1 MAMHNGTTGN
11 DILHGSSGSN
21 TIIANSTDSIVATF
35 RGSSASYSND
45 LYLMLNGKGKPGDDG
60 DASNDLFLF
69 NDHSATVGTTVDLGS
84 FAVGTKL
91 EFRMHVNT
99 TNRDFYSGSA
109 NNNPDQQVHTLVQ
122 PNWSAT
128 ETLVSTEDLF
138 GGPFNY
144 NDLSYSL
151 TNVRSNTIN
160 PTGHDRLKGL
170 DGNDTIY
177 GYLGSDTINGGNG
190 TDSLLGGQ
198 GDDVIF
204 GSAGDDLEKGED
216 GNDTLWG
223 LSGKNTLDGGGGN
236 DTLIA
241 GRSQNV
247 LTGSVGL
254 DNFRFLSNSHSTI
267 TDFSVAD
274 DTIQLASKFFT
285 QLGGAGALNTD
296 NFVTGTTAIDNN
308 DYIVYDAST
317 GVLSY
322 DADANGVAGA
332 VKIALLA
339 NHAALTAADF
349 VVI

>member
-1 MAMHNGTTGN
+1 MATRNGTAGN

-21 TIIANSTDSIVATF
+21 TIIVNSTDAVIATF
-35 RGSSASYSND
+35 RGSTASYDND

-60 DASNDLFLF
+60 NASNDLFLF
-69 NDHSATVGTTVDLGS
+69 NDHSTPVGKTVDLGS

-109 NNNPDQQVHTLVQ
+109 DNNPDNQVHTLVQ

-128 ETLVSTEDLF
+128 ETLVSTEDLL

-144 NDLSYSL
+144 NDLTYSL
-151 TNVRSNTIN
+151 TNVRSNTVN
-160 PTGHDRLKGL
+160 ATGDDRLNGK
-170 DGNDTIY
+170 DGNDTVY
-177 GYLGSDTINGGNG
+177 GYLGSDKITGGNG
-190 TDSLLGGQ
+190 ADSLLGGQ
-198 GDDVIF
+198 ADDVIF
-204 GSAGDDLEKGED
+204 GSAGNDLQKGED

-223 LSGKNTLDGGGGN
+223 LSGNNTLDGGGGN

-241 GRSQNV
+241 GKARNV

-254 DNFRFLSNSHSTI
+254 DNFVFVNRSHGTI

-285 QLGGAGALNTD
+285 QLGGAGALNAD
-296 NFVTGTTAIDNN
+296 NFVAGTSAIDNN

-322 DADANGVAGA
+322 DADANGVGAA
-332 VKIALLA
+332 VKVALLA